1 MKKIIL
7 FLSILMFCSSSQA
20 EDLTKKIAETAS
32 SYISNLIPGEGTT
45 EVSIDVRENYKPDF
59 SILAV
64 RELERSEDGNYFT
77 QFSLFNTEKNNDER
91 LVGNVGFGKRYLSD
105 DKLSFTGVNLF
116 LDADDNGNK
125 RASIG
130 GEAKNAMLEFT
141 TNYYIGLDDG
151 TDEKVLDGYD
161 LRLASQIPYLHWAK
175 GFIDTYSWDGRDR
188 SDVEGTVIG
197 SELLLSPNVNFEV
210 AYDDK
215 DRAGLDDEWYAKLM
229 FFHPPKE
236 GPTAQDGIA
245 GTPWFSEKDMS
256 NELLTKV
263 KRNNKVFVEFSGSAN
278 IVRAD

>member
-32 SYISNLIPGEGTT
+32 SYISNLVPGEGTT

-130 GEAKNAMLEFT
+130 AEAKNAMLEFT

-151 TDEKVLDGYD
+151 TDEIVQLRDEETNIVHSYAEEGYIKD
-161 LRLASQIPYLHWAK
+161 DDAELIK
-175 GFIDTYSWDGRDR
+175 KFIDK
-188 SDVEGTVIG
+188 I
-197 SELLLSPNVNFEV
+197 
-210 AYDDK
+210 
-215 DRAGLDDEWYAKLM
+215 
-229 FFHPPKE
+229 KE
-236 GPTAQDGIA
+236 EI
-245 GTPWFSEKDMS
+245 K
-256 NELLTKV
+256 
-263 KRNNKVFVEFSGSAN
+263 
-278 IVRAD
+278 